1 MIAHTPETTTTPDT
15 EETAIGTLAFADGAP
30 SKDTVEKVYD
40 YLDLMHG
47 VESFVSAHQGASV
60 AALFKGFEEARRAEQ
75 HDADL
80 LRTDGCEVPVP

>member
-1 MIAHTPETTTTPDT
+1 MIARTLETTTTPDT

-47 VESFVSAHQGASV
+47 VESFVNAYQGGH
-60 AALFKGFEEARRAEQ
+60 LQGFRGGPACRTTRR
-75 HDADL
+75 
-80 LRTDGCEVPVP
+80 